1 MFSTKSGQGAEK
13 KKKWN
18 LFDAMSFLDPFVENP
33 TTASNLESFESQ
45 ADSRSLDAPRSSNV
59 TQFAEQNEEDE
70 QEEITT
76 CMSLEQPH
84 NFKRQPDN
92 VQKTISTRRRK
103 RQLYNPI
110 DMEVLQA
117 LKEPEKEDD
126 TDGYWWMG
134 LKPMLKE
141 LDPIESLKFKH
152 DITGLLLTFVE
163 RAKTEKAATRIEH
176 TKTYPNTTDTM
187 EIRDHR
193 QPCKNHDVNV
203 NGLEATL

>member
-1 MFSTKSGQGAEK
+1 
-13 KKKWN
+13 
-18 LFDAMSFLDPFVENP
+18 MSSLDPFVENP
-33 TTASNLESFESQ
+33 TTASNLESFESE
-45 ADSRSLDAPRSSNV
+45 ADSRSLDVPSPSNV
-59 TQFAEQNEEDE
+59 TQFAEQDEEDE

-84 NFKRQPDN
+84 NFRRQPDN

-126 TDGYWWMG
+126 TDGYWRRG
-134 LKPMLKE
+134 FKPMLKE

-152 DITGLLLTFVE
+152 DVTGLLLTF
-163 RAKTEKAATRIEH
+163 
-176 TKTYPNTTDTM
+176 
-187 EIRDHR
+187 
-193 QPCKNHDVNV
+193 
-203 NGLEATL
+203 L